1 MYLTPEDLTIF
12 KNTSGDVASALGF
25 PINSCLL
32 QQNMPLMFGG
42 GGTSKNKTSK
52 KTKNMIHDYISHA
65 EGLSDKHLA
74 VPAGLFCMQVTMRAD
89 AADDMPEQDDMHA
102 DDMLA
107 DDMLADDMHADDML
121 EDRPVVADDLYEQLL
136 LLATGHAKPVAKKL
150 TKRAKAAPVNK
161 HKTRKYKKK

>member
-1 MYLTPEDLTIF
+1 MHLSPEDLTIF
-12 KNTSGDVASALGF
+12 KNTSGDVSSALGF

-42 GGTSKNKTSK
+42 GGSSKNKTSK
-52 KTKNMIHDYISHA
+52 KTNNMIHDYISHA

-74 VPAGLFCMQVTMRAD
+74 VPAGLFCMQVTMRT
-89 AADDMPEQDDMHA
+89 DDMLA

-107 DDMLADDMHADDML
+107 DDMLADDIDMPEQDDMPAV
-121 EDRPVVADDLYEQLL
+121 RPVVSDDLYEQLL

-150 TKRAKAAPVNK
+150 TKRAKAAPANK
-161 HKTRKYKKK
+161 HKTRKHKK

>member
-1 MYLTPEDLTIF
+1 MHLSPEDLTIF
-12 KNTSGDVASALGF
+12 KNTSGDVSSALGF

-42 GGTSKNKTSK
+42 GGSSKNKTNK

-89 AADDMPEQDDMHA
+89 DMLADHIDMPEQADIDMPADDMPEQDDMPA
-102 DDMLA
+102 
-107 DDMLADDMHADDML
+107 
-121 EDRPVVADDLYEQLL
+121 DRPVVSDDLYEQLL

-150 TKRAKAAPVNK
+150 TKRAKAAPANK
-161 HKTRKYKKK
+161 HKTRKYKK

>member
-1 MYLTPEDLTIF
+1 MHLSPEDLTIF
-12 KNTSGDVASALGF
+12 KNTSGDVSSALGF

-89 AADDMPEQDDMHA
+89 AADDMPEQA
-102 DDMLA
+102 DIDMLEQ

-150 TKRAKAAPVNK
+150 TKRAKAAPANK